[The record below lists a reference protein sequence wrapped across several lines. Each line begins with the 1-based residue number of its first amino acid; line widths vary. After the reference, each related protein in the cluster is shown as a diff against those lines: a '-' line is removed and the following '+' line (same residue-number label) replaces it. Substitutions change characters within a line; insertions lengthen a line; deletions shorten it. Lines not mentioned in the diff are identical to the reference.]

1 MYHFIFYT
9 YHFIFYVY
17 FFANSFEKTAPFHKD
32 LDNPVSKISKEHEG
46 EPGEK
51 SKGASKFSK
60 KGLERVKIHL
70 NPNSCR
76 HKIQTH
82 LSNNLHI
89 LWAEIDPESI
99 PSELFFKFS

>member
-51 SKGASKFSK
+51 SKSASKFGQ

>member
-1 MYHFIFYT
+1 MYLFG
-9 YHFIFYVY
+9 
-17 FFANSFEKTAPFHKD
+17 NLFEKTTPFHKD

-51 SKGASKFSK
+51 SKSASKLGQ

-70 NPNSCR
+70 NPNSWR
-76 HKIQTH
+76 QKIEIH
-82 LSNNLHI
+82 LSNNVHI